1 MVDKSA
7 YAIAHREA
15 RGRLSDQMT
24 GLKELR
30 DRAVTVVSVSTG
42 AITIAVSATAAL
54 ADDRGAM
61 DGLAIFAGVVA
72 LEAFVLVVVGVVTVF
87 APVTGQ
93 WAIDPAEVSAMADTS
108 DSVGG
113 GRFDVRPLVDRA
125 GGVMALARLV
135 GCSRGV
141 VHRAAHGAGVRLV
154 EADAWSCALGLHPAE
169 VWGDLWWDAVAV

>member
-42 AITIAVSATAAL
+42 VITIAVSATAAL
-54 ADDRGAM
+54 ADDHGGM
-61 DGLAIFAGVVA
+61 DGLGILSAVVA

-93 WAIDPAEVSAMADTS
+93 WAVEP
-108 DSVGG
+108 
-113 GRFDVRPLVDRA
+113 GRDRA
-125 GGVMALARLV
+125 LDRCAP
-135 GCSRGV
+135 
-141 VHRAAHGAGVRLV
+141 AAAASDV
-154 EADAWSCALGLHPAE
+154 
-169 VWGDLWWDAVAV
+169 

>member
-1 MVDKSA
+1 
-7 YAIAHREA
+7 
-15 RGRLSDQMT
+15 
-24 GLKELR
+24 
-30 DRAVTVVSVSTG
+30 
-42 AITIAVSATAAL
+42 
-54 ADDRGAM
+54 
-61 DGLAIFAGVVA
+61 
-72 LEAFVLVVVGVVTVF
+72 
-87 APVTGQ
+87 
-93 WAIDPAEVSAMADTS
+93 MADTS